1 MREES
6 PIETYRIF
14 MSVFSNR
21 LKEARVKK
29 GRSQEQ
35 LGLDAGLDPMSA
47 STRMNRYELAKR
59 TPDFSLVEKFAEVL
73 DVPPPY
79 FFSKDDDMAELIL
92 NFSKLSPQQKIELLK
107 ALSELLKT

>member
-1 MREES
+1 
-6 PIETYRIF
+6 

-47 STRMNRYELAKR
+47 STRMNRYELAEDAR
-59 TPDFSLVEKFAEVL
+59 L
-73 DVPPPY
+73 
-79 FFSKDDDMAELIL
+79 FFSGEVCRSTRCSA
-92 NFSKLSPQQKIELLK
+92 
-107 ALSELLKT
+107 ALFLFQR

>member
-1 MREES
+1 
-6 PIETYRIF
+6 

-73 DVPPPY
+73 NVPPPY
-79 FFSKDDDMAELIL
+79 FFTKDDDMAELIL
-92 NFSKLSPQQKIELLK
+92 CFSKLRAQQKTELIKVLDDLLK
-107 ALSELLKT
+107 L

>member
-1 MREES
+1 
-6 PIETYRIF
+6 

-29 GRSQEQ
+29 GYSQEQ

-73 DVPPPY
+73 DVPPAY

-92 NFSKLSPQQKIELLK
+92 HFSKLRPQQKIELLK

>member
-1 MREES
+1 
-6 PIETYRIF
+6 

-21 LKEARVKK
+21 LKEARIKK
-29 GRSQEQ
+29 GYSQEQ

-92 NFSKLSPQQKIELLK
+92 CFSKLRTQQK
-107 ALSELLKT
+107 SELLKELEKLLKL